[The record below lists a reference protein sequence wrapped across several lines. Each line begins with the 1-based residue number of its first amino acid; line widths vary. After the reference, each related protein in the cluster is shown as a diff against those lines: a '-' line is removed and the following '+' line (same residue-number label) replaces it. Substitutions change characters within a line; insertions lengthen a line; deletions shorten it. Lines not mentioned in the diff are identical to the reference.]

1 MKIMKVITK
10 TMKRVC
16 NRPIQL
22 DAGTICYEVVH
33 PYYFEQLSHLEMGE
47 RLDVNDIE
55 DESQSNFR
63 LYRTEGRYF
72 ENVYVIRLDNGTRD
86 IEFGHLK
93 FNLAR
98 GDEQSNTHTN
108 GLRKVWLSLNNE
120 TLYSKEIYFL
130 TYIEQRLGLEFH
142 NVTSL
147 DLCLDTPFSVSP
159 LVKAYLHNK
168 DVTTILNGKRITDR
182 DEDRPEISYTN
193 SGSLNKQ
200 DKYKTVNIKQRNAIK
215 DKSKGITVLTYD
227 KVAEIGNAS
236 DKQYILDYYGK
247 PKKLYRTE
255 VHLNALD
262 IKNYVER
269 IGIQYTPLILFDEA
283 VLESM
288 FFHYLGSVIRFQS
301 RKMDASWEHLL
312 GRS

>member
-1 MKIMKVITK
+1 
-10 TMKRVC
+10 MKRVC

-22 DAGTICYEVVH
+22 DAVTLCYEVVH
-33 PYYFEQLSHLEMGE
+33 PYYYEQLSSLNYGE
-47 RLDVNDIE
+47 CLDM
-55 DESQSNFR
+55 DEFR

-86 IEFGHLK
+86 IEWGVLK

-108 GLRKVWLSLNNE
+108 GNRKVWFSLNNE
-120 TLYSKEIYFL
+120 TLYSKDIYFL

-147 DLCLDTPFSVSP
+147 DLALDTPFSVSP
-159 LVKAYLHNK
+159 LVKTHLHNK
-168 DVTTILNGKRITDR
+168 DVTTILNGKRVTDR
-182 DEDRPEISYTN
+182 DEDRPEISYTA

-200 DKYKTVNIKQRNAIK
+200 DKYKTVNIKQHKAIK
-215 DKSKGITVLTYD
+215 DKSKGVTVLIYD
-227 KVAEIGNAS
+227 KAAEISNAS
-236 DKQYILDYYGK
+236 DKQYILEYYGN

-255 VHLNALD
+255 VHLNAED

-269 IGIQYTPLILFDEA
+269 VGLQYTPLILSDEA
-283 VLESM
+283 TLEGM
-288 FFHYLGSVIRFQS
+288 FLHYLRSVIRFQN
-301 RKMDASWEHLL
+301 RKMDVSWEHLL

>member
-1 MKIMKVITK
+1 
-10 TMKRVC
+10 MKRKC

-22 DAGTICYEVVH
+22 DAVTLCYEVVH
-33 PYYFEQLSHLEMGE
+33 PYYYE
-47 RLDVNDIE
+47 RLSILNYGECLDM
-55 DESQSNFR
+55 DEFR

-86 IEFGHLK
+86 IEWGYLK

-108 GLRKVWLSLNNE
+108 GNRKVWLSLHNK
-120 TLYSKEIYFL
+120 TLYSQDTHFL
-130 TYIEQRLGLEFH
+130 TFIEQELGLGFH

-147 DLCLDTPFSVSP
+147 DLALDTPFSVSP
-159 LVKAYLHNK
+159 LVKAYLHSK
-168 DVTTILNGKRITDR
+168 DVITILNGKRIKDR
-182 DEDRPEISYTN
+182 DADRPEISYTN

-200 DKYKTVNIKQRNAIK
+200 DKYKTVNIKQCNAIK

-227 KVAEIGNAS
+227 KVAEIKNSS
-236 DKQYILDYYGK
+236 DKHYILDYYGN
-247 PKKLYRTE
+247 PQRLYRTE
-255 VHLNALD
+255 VHLNAEN

-269 IGIQYTPLILFDEA
+269 INLQYTPLILFDEA
-283 VLESM
+283 QLEDM
-288 FFHYLGSVIRFQS
+288 FFHHLESVIKFQS
-301 RKMDASWEHLL
+301 SEMDVSWKHLL